1 MFESQARQ
9 IYFETKK
16 KNKETNPLTFWQS
29 LDEVGHH
36 YLSVKC
42 RVRFRSL
49 LHQRTKQVGF
59 GVNVW
64 MFFFFLNL
72 PPASYPGLY
81 GDKVSDFVW
90 TQATKNK
97 QKVAGLKVIFLG
109 LQLQPSRPASS
120 FRHFNSALGLV
131 VTGVPAVIL
140 SSLDKSLPPSFFF
153 STSLSLQ
160 SFTNEKFQLSFNF
173 CRCFLSLHKSFFLVY
188 FRLLLNGG
196 KKI

>member
-1 MFESQARQ
+1 MCGCVFTVWCLKVKPDKYILRR
-9 IYFETKK
+9 K
-16 KNKETNPLTFWQS
+16 KETNPLTFWQS

-153 STSLSLQ
+153 LPPSHSSPLQ
-160 SFTNEKFQLSFNF
+160 MRSFNLALTSAAAF
-173 CRCFLSLHKSFFLVY
+173 WASTNPFF
-188 FRLLLNGG
+188 
-196 KKI
+196 